1 MLMEVVVERIVAV
14 VVVVEVLMYKVEV
27 LLEEQAVLMMP
38 LMI

>member
-1 MLMEVVVERIVAV
+1 MERIVAV